1 MTANQGEYG
10 LLLSYAD
17 GVTTRYTFDAA
28 GRLVKEGNKTYQYG
42 YLDKVMSVSDEKQKL
57 AYDYHADGQIASA
70 DYGNGKTEDFLW
82 DGLALIHRGGEHFI
96 NEPHI
101 GNTPKKLRF
110 EGKPRAQRSAR
121 RARKGPRGNP
131 VVSSKGKSYF
141 NDMLGTTLG
150 KKEKSGKYSAVA
162 LSAFGEDFSDSSSR
176 SPFPIPSSP
185 FFTGKPYVE
194 GLGHVFLMRNYRAS
208 LAKWQTADPL
218 GYPDGWN
225 ALAYCNNG
233 VTSAVDILGA
243 KVYAVFSISNQRL
256 VVYDW
261 DTAKKIVVQAF
272 SGKENYRS
280 VEYQWVPNF
289 GPLPLG
295 EYAIVS
301 ASEAHPSWFE
311 LWRYDGTLDDET
323 FGPGGVRPGGVRLH
337 EGNVSLG
344 CITMKISDETKAIVN
359 MLKSTSY
366 DWKLLSFKKIY
377 GTLKVVE

>member
-1 MTANQGEYG
+1 MYDRFSVYFHNPNHAAA
-10 LLLSYAD
+10 LVCAIVPCRLSLFM
-17 GVTTRYTFDAA
+17 RY
-28 GRLVKEGNKTYQYG
+28 K
-42 YLDKVMSVSDEKQKL
+42 
-57 AYDYHADGQIASA
+57 YDYHADGQIASA

-82 DGLALIHRGGEHFI
+82 DGLALIHRGGEQFI
-96 NEPHI
+96 NEPHV
-101 GNTPKKLRF
+101 GNAPKKLRF

-131 VVSSKGKSYF
+131 VVSSKGVSYF

-150 KKEKSGKYSAVA
+150 KKEKSGKYSAAA
-162 LSAFGEDFSDSSSR
+162 LSAFGENLSNHSPTPTQDSN
-176 SPFPIPSSP
+176 
-185 FFTGKPYVE
+185 FFTGKPFVE
-194 GLGHVFLMRNYRAS
+194 GLGHTFLMRNYRAS